1 MCLCVVLVDNIIVAA
16 HQTLDLVVTLNEVM
30 GVAVVEAV
38 DVIKVISNP
47 PAVVKY
53 AIVMVILLSIAIID
67 SIRLIKVHLRS
78 SPTVHANVPIG
89 PPPLL
94 PFGSSC
100 VMPTTQVPAEPDH
113 VAFPLQTVTTSTQT
127 PVQQPPSNEQSPN
140 IAPSSPAVP
149 YLLATQ

>member
-38 DVIKVISNP
+38 DV
-47 PAVVKY
+47 
-53 AIVMVILLSIAIID
+53 
-67 SIRLIKVHLRS
+67 IKVHLRS

-149 YLLATQ
+149 SRFPPFSSSSRILCNRKRTTHRRSGILF